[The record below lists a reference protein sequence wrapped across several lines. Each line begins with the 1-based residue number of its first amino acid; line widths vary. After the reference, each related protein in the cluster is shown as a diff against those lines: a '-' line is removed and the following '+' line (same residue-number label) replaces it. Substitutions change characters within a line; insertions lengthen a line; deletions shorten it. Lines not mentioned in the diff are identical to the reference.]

1 MTGTFS
7 VPGLI
12 TGRDSMIGMAR
23 NESAEIGVQTLEITP
38 GGELRAVVQV
48 TNLAGHYLPTGVGF
62 RRMFIEFLVRD
73 AEGNVLWA
81 SGRTN
86 NLGAIVKGTT
96 NEVLPSE
103 EPLLNPDSFQP
114 HYQTI
119 TSDEQAQIYE
129 EVIKDSAGDVTT
141 SFLRRVNEVKDNRI
155 RPKGF
160 DPAVFESPFFS
171 PYIQALAELHGEEKF
186 DPYYTD
192 PELTGADVIEYLI
205 GLDSET
211 LGRVHDV
218 QATLYY
224 QSMPPSYLQER
235 FGDASAGPA
244 ENDEIKRLY
253 YITSHLNVE
262 DTVDSEGA
270 QVIKD
275 WKLVL
280 VRAARVLE

>member
-1 MTGTFS
+1 
-7 VPGLI
+7 
-12 TGRDSMIGMAR
+12 
-23 NESAEIGVQTLEITP
+23 
-38 GGELRAVVQV
+38 
-48 TNLAGHYLPTGVGF
+48 
-62 RRMFIEFLVRD
+62 
-73 AEGNVLWA
+73 
-81 SGRTN
+81 
-86 NLGAIVKGTT
+86 
-96 NEVLPSE
+96 
-103 EPLLNPDSFQP
+103 
-114 HYQTI
+114 QTI
-119 TSDEQAQIYE
+119 TRDDQAQIYE

-192 PELTGADVIEYLI
+192 PELTGSDVIEYRI
-205 GLDSET
+205 P
-211 LGRVHDV
+211 LGSDTMSRVHDV

-224 QSMPPSYLQER
+224 QSMPPTYLQER

-262 DTVDSEGA
+262 DTAGGEGT

-275 WKLVL
+275 WKLL
-280 VRAARVLE
+280 LTRTSKNLD